1 MRSVVYRRFAI
12 AFVGLGTLFAGM
24 GCERRGTE
32 PSANAKAEVSA
43 PANVSAEPSW
53 PLTGEIVT
61 VNRERKTLLVTHD
74 EIPGFMPRMTM
85 EFLVSEGDLAIAR
98 EGSRIRATLVQRG
111 EEFALEQ
118 IWPAD
123 PKTEQALAE
132 GVELVKRETQAL
144 TRRTHT
150 FRDLGDT
157 APSFVLYDQDGRV
170 TDGARF
176 RGKRV
181 VLNFIYTRCPIATM
195 CPAAT
200 QRMIELQ
207 RAAADA
213 GIKDLELVSISLD
226 PEYDTPGVLKEYAST
241 RGIDTR
247 NFSFLTGPEE
257 AIKNLLRQLNVVSYF
272 EDGIIKHSLNTL
284 LIGTDGRI
292 LYRHDTEAWRVEDF
306 LSRLR
311 SH

>member
-1 MRSVVYRRFAI
+1 MKTFSLRRLT
-12 AFVGLGTLFAGM
+12 FVLSGIWGLLAGA
-24 GCERRGTE
+24 GCERTDGGTAVAT
-32 PSANAKAEVSA
+32 PAA
-43 PANVSAEPSW
+43 PGVLSVSAEPSW

-85 EFLVSEGDLAIAR
+85 EFIVSEGDLAIAR
-98 EGSRIRATLVQRG
+98 EGARIRATLVQRG
-111 EEFALEQ
+111 EDYVLER

-123 PKTEQALAE
+123 PQAEQALAA
-132 GVELVKRETQAL
+132 GVEQVRRETEAL
-144 TRRTHT
+144 ARRTHT
-150 FRDLGDT
+150 FRDLGDQ
-157 APSFVLYDQDGRV
+157 APSFVLHDQEGRV
-170 TDGARF
+170 IEGTRF

-200 QRMIELQ
+200 QRMIALQ
-207 RAAADA
+207 QAAAA
-213 GIKDLELVSISLD
+213 ENINDLELVSISLD
-226 PEYDTPGVLKEYAST
+226 PEYDTPGVLKKYASAY
-241 RGIDTR
+241 GIDTE
-247 NFSFLTGPEE
+247 NFSLLTGPEA

-284 LIGTDGRI
+284 LIDADGRI
-292 LYRHDTEAWRVEDF
+292 LYRHDTEAWKVEDF

-311 SH
+311 TP